1 MNFLANPILA
11 IIIVIAINI
20 IIGAWS
26 NFELKIRIQNF
37 MLFQIFGINTKIH
50 QILIKY

>member
-1 MNFLANPILA
+1 MNFLASPILA
-11 IIIVIAINI
+11 IIIAINI

-26 NFELKIRIQNF
+26 NFELKIRIKNF
-37 MLFQIFGINTKIH
+37 VLFQIFGIITKIH